1 MRAAP
6 APQPTQSSQPL
17 TAEAYLRALKAH
29 GIDYLFV
36 NSGTDFPSIVE
47 SFARAGPG
55 SADLPRPLVVP
66 HEHVAAGMAHGYYA
80 ITGRPQ
86 AVMFHVNVGT
96 ANGICALINA
106 YRDNVPILFTAGR
119 TPLTEDG
126 PHGARSRYIHWAQE
140 MFDQAGMVR
149 ESVKWDHELRAQERP
164 DDVVARAL
172 EVAMTAPRGPVYLSL
187 PREVLAAPA
196 AHPDR
201 PPRRWTVPAPA
212 APNPQAVE
220 TLADWIA
227 GARTPLVVTGGVGRD
242 PAAVAALAAIADR
255 FAIPVVSLVPRY
267 MCLPASHPM
276 HYGYASGPAVA
287 EADLVIVLDSDVPWI
302 PKTDR
307 LKAGAR
313 VAHLGDDPT
322 FSRYPMRSYPNDLAI
337 PADPVLTLAA
347 LEAAL
352 AAHLEA
358 DDIRVAERRSRI
370 AAQIAKQRA
379 AWAAEAEAAGR
390 EDVITPAW
398 ISRCLGE
405 VKGDDALVFNEY
417 HVRPEHCRFERSGS
431 YFAVSPAGGLGWSIC
446 AALGAKLA
454 EPDRLVIAAIG
465 DGGYIFANPTAC
477 HWVAE
482 AHRLPILTVVF
493 NNQMWGAVRNA
504 TLSMY
509 GQGAAAQ
516 DAGRLLADLR
526 PSPAFEKVIEAQG
539 GYGEH
544 VTDPRALPDALRRAV
559 AMVRSGRQ
567 ALLNVVCRS

>member
-1 MRAAP
+1 MRPAS
-6 APQPTQSSQPL
+6 APQPAQATQPL
-17 TAEAYLRALKAH
+17 TAEAYLKALKAH

-36 NSGTDFPSIVE
+36 NSGTDFPSIIE
-47 SFARAGPG
+47 SFARAGPEG
-55 SADLPRPLVVP
+55 AALPRPLVVP

-80 ITGRPQ
+80 VTGRPQ

-149 ESVKWDHELRAQERP
+149 ESVKWDHELRGEERP
-164 DDVVARAL
+164 DEVVARAL

-187 PREVLAAPA
+187 PREVLAAA
-196 AHPDR
+196 AAEGDR
-201 PPRRWTVPAPA
+201 PPRRWTAPAPA
-212 APNPQAVE
+212 APNPQAIE
-220 TLADWIA
+220 TLADWVA
-227 GARTPLVVTGGVGRD
+227 AARMPLVVTGGVGRD
-242 PAAVAALAAIADR
+242 PAAAEALAAVADR
-255 FAIPVVSLVPRY
+255 FAIPVVTQVPRY

-287 EADLVIVLDSDVPWI
+287 EADLVIVIDSDVPWI
-302 PKTDR
+302 PRTDR
-307 LKAGAR
+307 LKPGAR

-322 FSRYPMRSYPNDLAI
+322 FARYPMRSYPNDLAI
-337 PADPVLTLAA
+337 AADPVLALAA

-352 AAHLEA
+352 ADRLQP
-358 DDIRVAERRSRI
+358 DDIRVTERRARI
-370 AAQIAKQRA
+370 TAQVTRQRA
-379 AWAAEAEAAGR
+379 VSAAEAEAAGR
-390 EDVITPAW
+390 QDVITPAW
-398 ISRCLGE
+398 ISRCLHA
-405 VKGDDALVFNEY
+405 VTGDDTLVFNEY
-417 HVRPEHCRFERSGS
+417 HVRPEHCAFERPGS
-431 YFAVSPAGGLGWSIC
+431 YFALSPAGGLGWSIC

-454 EPDRLVIAAIG
+454 EPDRLMIAAIG

-482 AHRLPILTVVF
+482 AHGLPILTVVF

-516 DAGRLLADLR
+516 DGGRLLADLR
-526 PSPAFEKVIEAQG
+526 PSPAFETVIEAHG
-539 GYGEH
+539 GHGER
-544 VTDPRALPDALRRAV
+544 VTDPRALPDALARAV
-559 AMVRSGRQ
+559 AIVRSGRQ

>member
-1 MRAAP
+1 MRSAP
-6 APQPTQSSQPL
+6 APQPAQATQPL
-17 TAEAYLRALKAH
+17 TAHAYLKALKAH

-36 NSGTDFPSIVE
+36 NSGTDFPSIIE
-47 SFARAGPG
+47 SFARAGLDSTG
-55 SADLPRPLVVP
+55 LPRPLVVP

-80 ITGRPQ
+80 VTGRPQ

-149 ESVKWDHELRAQERP
+149 ESVKWDHELRGEERP

-196 AHPDR
+196 VDPDR
-201 PPRRWTVPAPA
+201 PQRRWSAPAPA
-212 APNPQAVE
+212 APNPQAME

-227 GARTPLVVTGGVGRD
+227 GARMPLVVTGAVGRD
-242 PAAVAALAAIADR
+242 AAAVGALAELAER
-255 FAIPVVSLVPRY
+255 FALPVVTLVPRY

-302 PKTDR
+302 PKADR
-307 LKAGAR
+307 LKSGAR

-322 FSRYPMRSYPNDLAI
+322 FARYPMRSYPNDLAI
-337 PADPVLTLAA
+337 PADPRLTLAA
-347 LEAAL
+347 LKRAL
-352 AAHLEA
+352 TSRLAG
-358 DDIRVAERRSRI
+358 DDIRVTERRARI
-370 AAQIAKQRA
+370 VAQVAKQRA

-390 EDVITPAW
+390 GDVITPAW
-398 ISRCLGE
+398 ISRCLAE
-405 VKGDDALVFNEY
+405 VKSEDALVFNEY
-417 HVRPEHCRFERSGS
+417 HLRPEHCGFERPGS
-431 YFAVSPAGGLGWSIC
+431 YFALSPAGGLGWSIC

-465 DGGYIFANPTAC
+465 DGGMIFANPTAC

-482 AHRLPILTVVF
+482 AHGLPILTIVF

-516 DAGRLLADLR
+516 DGGRLLADLR

-539 GYGEH
+539 GHGER
-544 VTDPRALPDALRRAV
+544 VSDPRTLPDALARAV
-559 AMVRSGRQ
+559 AIVRSGRQ